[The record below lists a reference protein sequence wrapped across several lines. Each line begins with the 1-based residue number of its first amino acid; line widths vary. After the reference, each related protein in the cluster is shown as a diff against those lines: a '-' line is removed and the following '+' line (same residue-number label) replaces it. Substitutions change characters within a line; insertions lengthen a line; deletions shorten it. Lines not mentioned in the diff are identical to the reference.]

1 LNFFLDKKFK
11 DRKINFSIFRLGV
24 DQQDKKFM
32 EKEYFK
38 KYLEFTGDDS
48 PLSYEQISLL
58 NPGEEGNNLTVREN
72 FVSNSDQEL
81 EVTDQLRPG
90 SYGSEEDSPEGEAE
104 ESLDADE
111 IPEHEGLVAAYFRE
125 MLRYSIL
132 SPEEERDLGRI
143 IKHGQEGVLQ
153 LVLNCSSELEEI
165 KYLQKKVQHWFATP
179 EKSAQAKEKLFRL
192 IHQVIQ
198 RILKQKPDQQE
209 IEDLLARIRATEAE
223 VNRARDKMIK
233 ANLRLV
239 VSIAKKYLHRGLT
252 FSDLIQ
258 EGNLGLMKAVTRYDY
273 TTGYRLSTFAS
284 WWIRQTITRAIYDKT
299 RTIRIPVH
307 LQEIRNRCY
316 RAFYDLLK
324 ELGREPSLKEISERS
339 GVAEDKILM
348 VTNLSDE
355 LISLETPVGDEGDR
369 LGDFIRNDKAVSPF
383 EDILE
388 SELMEKTAFILNTLT
403 QREEKIMKM
412 RFGIGEEVEHTLEEI
427 GRTFKVSRE
436 RIRQIEKKALK
447 RLKHPTRKAALED
460 FLE

>member
-1 LNFFLDKKFK
+1 
-11 DRKINFSIFRLGV
+11 
-24 DQQDKKFM
+24 M
-32 EKEYFK
+32 EKEYLK
-38 KYLEFTGDDS
+38 KFLDLNGGNDLIAYDR
-48 PLSYEQISLL
+48 LSYFIPDEEADSLSF
-58 NPGEEGNNLTVREN
+58 REN
-72 FVSNSDQEL
+72 YDLAPEEEL
-81 EVTDQLRPG
+81 DVTDQFALAP
-90 SYGSEEDSPEGEAE
+90 YGLEEELPEGALE
-104 ESLDADE
+104 EGLETED

-132 SPEEERDLGRI
+132 TPEEERELGRI
-143 IKHGQEGVLQ
+143 IKHGQEAVLQ
-153 LVLNCSSELEEI
+153 FVLGVKSDLEEI
-165 KYLQKKVQHWFATP
+165 KYLQKKVEAWFQAP

-192 IHQVIQ
+192 IHQTLQ
-198 RILKQKPDQQE
+198 RFLKQHPENQE
-209 IEDLLARIRATEAE
+209 IRELAERIRATEAE
-223 VNRARDKMIK
+223 VTEARDKMIK

-324 ELGREPSLKEISERS
+324 ELGREPTLKEISERS
-339 GVAEDKILM
+339 GVSEDKILM

-369 LGDFIRNDKAVSPF
+369 LGDFIKNDKAVSPY
-383 EDILE
+383 EGILE
-388 SELMEKTAFILNTLT
+388 SELVQKTAMILSTLT

-412 RFGIGEEVEHTLEEI
+412 RFGIGDEVEHTLEEI
-427 GRTFKVSRE
+427 GRAFKVSRE

>member
-1 LNFFLDKKFK
+1 
-11 DRKINFSIFRLGV
+11 
-24 DQQDKKFM
+24 M
-32 EKEYFK
+32 EKEYLK
-38 KYLEFTGDDS
+38 KYLDFNGGNDLLPFEQFT
-48 PLSYEQISLL
+48 LL
-58 NPGEEGNNLTVREN
+58 TPNEEGETLTIREN
-72 FVSNSDQEL
+72 FNLAPEEEL
-81 EVTDQLRPG
+81 EVTEQLHPG
-90 SYGSEEDSPEGEAE
+90 SYASGEDSSEGEVE
-104 ESLDADE
+104 ESLEDEE

-125 MLRYSIL
+125 MLRYAIL

-143 IKHGQEGVLQ
+143 IKHGQEDVLQ
-153 LVLNCSSELEEI
+153 LVLNVSSELEEI
-165 KYLQKKVQHWFATP
+165 KYLQKKVRHWFSTP

-192 IHQVIQ
+192 IHQTIQ
-198 RILKQKPDQQE
+198 RILKQQPKDME
-209 IEDLLARIRATEAE
+209 IRGLLENIKVTEAQ
-223 VNRARDKMIK
+223 VNLARDKMIK

-324 ELGREPSLKEISERS
+324 ELGREPNLKEISERS

-369 LGDFIRNDKAVSPF
+369 LGDFIRNDKAVSPY

-388 SELMEKTAFILNTLT
+388 SELTDKTSFILNTLT

-427 GRTFKVSRE
+427 GRAFKVSRE

>member
-1 LNFFLDKKFK
+1 
-11 DRKINFSIFRLGV
+11 
-24 DQQDKKFM
+24 M
-32 EKEYFK
+32 EKEYLK
-38 KYLEFTGDDS
+38 KFLDLGGGNDQLL
-48 PLSYEQISLL
+48 PYEQINLL
-58 NPGEEGNNLTVREN
+58 VPEEEDPLDFR
-72 FVSNSDQEL
+72 NSYDGGAEGEL
-81 EVTDQLRPG
+81 EVTDHLEAAQGGPLVEG
-90 SYGSEEDSPEGEAE
+90 LEEDVDEGVEAE
-104 ESLDADE
+104 E

-132 SPEEERDLGRI
+132 SPEEERILGRI
-143 IKHGQEGVLQ
+143 IKEGQEAILN
-153 LVLNCSSELEEI
+153 LVSLVVSDLEEVS
-165 KYLQKKVQHWFATP
+165 YLQKKIHQWYQTP
-179 EKSAQAKEKLFRL
+179 EKSAQGKEKLFKIIQQKL
-192 IHQVIQ
+192 SQVQ
-198 RILKQKPDQQE
+198 RHHPEALE
-209 IEDLLARIRATEAE
+209 IKELSNRIKATEAQ
-223 VNRARDKMIK
+223 VTQARDQMIK

-339 GVAEDKILM
+339 GVAEDKILL
-348 VTNLSDE
+348 VTNLADE

-369 LGDFIRNDKAVSPF
+369 LGDFIRNDKAVSPY
-383 EDILE
+383 EAILE
-388 SELMEKTAFILNTLT
+388 SQLGEKTGTILTTLT
-403 QREEKIMKM
+403 AREEKIMKM

>member
-1 LNFFLDKKFK
+1 
-11 DRKINFSIFRLGV
+11 
-24 DQQDKKFM
+24 M
-32 EKEYFK
+32 EKEYLK
-38 KYLEFTGDDS
+38 KYLEFPGGNNET
-48 PLSYEQISLL
+48 LISYEQFSVI
-58 NPGEEGNNLTVREN
+58 NPGEEGDNMNAREN
-72 FVSNSDQEL
+72 FISDSDQEL
-81 EVTDQLRPG
+81 EVTQQLRSS
-90 SYGSEEDSPEGEAE
+90 SYGSEDESPEGEAE
-104 ESLDADE
+104 ESLDPDE

-143 IKHGQEGVLQ
+143 IKHGQEAVLQ
-153 LVLNCSSELEEI
+153 LVLHCSSHLEEV

-192 IHQVIQ
+192 IHQIIQ
-198 RILKQKPDQQE
+198 RILKQDPSQQE
-209 IEDLLARIRATEAE
+209 IKDLLARIKTTEGE

-339 GVAEDKILM
+339 GVPEDKILM

-388 SELMEKTAFILNTLT
+388 SELMDKTAFILNTLT

-412 RFGIGEEVEHTLEEI
+412 RFGIGDEVEHTLEEI
-427 GRTFKVSRE
+427 GKTFKVSRE

>member
-1 LNFFLDKKFK
+1 
-11 DRKINFSIFRLGV
+11 
-24 DQQDKKFM
+24 M

-38 KYLEFTGDDS
+38 KYLEFNGN
-48 PLSYEQISLL
+48 ESLL
-58 NPGEEGNNLTVREN
+58 PYDQFPLLTPGDEGENLNMRET
-72 FVSNSDQEL
+72 FTPAADGEL
-81 EVTDQLRPG
+81 EVTDQLHAGPFAG
-90 SYGSEEDSPEGEAE
+90 DEASEAE
-104 ESLDADE
+104 MEDTLETDE

-125 MLRYSIL
+125 MLRYAIL
-132 SPEEERDLGRI
+132 SPEEERELGRI
-143 IKHGQEGVLQ
+143 IKHGQEAVLE
-153 LVLNCSSELEEI
+153 LVLNDTTDLEEM
-165 KYLQKKVQHWFATP
+165 KFLQKKVKHWFSTP

-192 IHQVIQ
+192 IHQTIQ
-198 RILKQKPDQQE
+198 RILRQSPKQRE
-209 IEDLLARIRATEAE
+209 IKELLARIKATEAE
-223 VNRARDKMIK
+223 VNQARDKMIK

-324 ELGREPSLKEISERS
+324 ELGREPNLKEIAERS
-339 GVAEDKILM
+339 GVPEDKILM

-369 LGDFIRNDKAVSPF
+369 LGDFIRNDKAVSPY

-388 SELMEKTAFILNTLT
+388 SELTDKTSFILNTLT
-403 QREEKIMKM
+403 QREERIMKM
-412 RFGIGEEVEHTLEEI
+412 RFGIGDEVEHTLEEI
-427 GRTFKVSRE
+427 GRAFKVSRE

>member
-1 LNFFLDKKFK
+1 
-11 DRKINFSIFRLGV
+11 
-24 DQQDKKFM
+24 M
-32 EKEYFK
+32 EKEYLK
-38 KYLEFTGDDS
+38 KYLEFPGGNNET
-48 PLSYEQISLL
+48 LISYEQFSVL
-58 NPGEEGNNLTVREN
+58 NPGEEGDNMNAREN
-72 FVSNSDQEL
+72 FISDSDQEL
-81 EVTDQLRPG
+81 EVTQQLRPS
-90 SYGSEEDSPEGEAE
+90 SYGSEDESPEGEAE
-104 ESLDADE
+104 ETMDPDE

-143 IKHGQEGVLQ
+143 IKHGQEAVLQ
-153 LVLNCSSELEEI
+153 LVLHCSSNLEEV

-192 IHQVIQ
+192 IHQIIQ
-198 RILKQKPDQQE
+198 RILKQDPSQQE
-209 IEDLLARIRATEAE
+209 IKDLLGRIKATEGE

-369 LGDFIRNDKAVSPF
+369 LGDFIRNDKAVSPY

-388 SELMEKTAFILNTLT
+388 SELMDKTSFILNTLT
-403 QREEKIMKM
+403 QREERIMKM

-427 GRTFKVSRE
+427 GRAFKVSRE

>member
-1 LNFFLDKKFK
+1 MEKDYLKKFIELGGK
-11 DRKINFSIFRLGV
+11 EFLAYEQFRLSEEERESPRLSFEGSSDEELDV
-24 DQQDKKFM
+24 SQQLDA
-32 EKEYFK
+32 
-38 KYLEFTGDDS
+38 TGYG
-48 PLSYEQISLL
+48 PLATTEAD
-58 NPGEEGNNLTVREN
+58 E
-72 FVSNSDQEL
+72 EL
-81 EVTDQLRPG
+81 EETV
-90 SYGSEEDSPEGEAE
+90 EAE
-104 ESLDADE
+104 E

-132 SPEEERDLGRI
+132 SPEEERSLGRI
-143 IKHGQEGVLQ
+143 IKEGQDHILN
-153 LVLNCSSELEEI
+153 LVSIAQSDLEEVR
-165 KYLQKKVQHWFATP
+165 YLQKKIQHWYQTP
-179 EKSAQAKEKLFRL
+179 DKSAQGKEKLFKV
-192 IHQVIQ
+192 IHQKLFQV
-198 RILKQKPDQQE
+198 QKHHPE
-209 IEDLLARIRATEAE
+209 AMEVKELAYRIRMTEDE
-223 VNRARDKMIK
+223 VNQARDQMIK

-324 ELGREPSLKEISERS
+324 ELGRDPSLKEIAERS
-339 GVAEDKILM
+339 GVPEEKILL
-348 VTNLSDE
+348 VTNLADE

-369 LGDFIRNDKAVSPF
+369 LGDFIRNDKAVSPY
-383 EDILE
+383 EAILE
-388 SELMEKTAFILNTLT
+388 SQLGEKTGTILTTLT
-403 QREEKIMKM
+403 AREEKIMKM

-427 GRTFKVSRE
+427 GRAFKVSRE

>member
-1 LNFFLDKKFK
+1 
-11 DRKINFSIFRLGV
+11 
-24 DQQDKKFM
+24 M
-32 EKEYFK
+32 EKEYLK
-38 KYLEFTGDDS
+38 KFLDLNGAAEPIGAFDQLHLLIPEEDQEAAGFRGAFETGSED
-48 PLSYEQISLL
+48 
-58 NPGEEGNNLTVREN
+58 
-72 FVSNSDQEL
+72 EL
-81 EVTDQLRPG
+81 EVTDQLEG
-90 SYGSEEDSPEGEAE
+90 GAAYGALPEEGLEELEEDLEAE
-104 ESLDADE
+104 E

-132 SPEEERDLGRI
+132 SPEEERHLGRI
-143 IKHGQEGVLQ
+143 IKDGQEAILK
-153 LVLNCSSELEEI
+153 LVSGTDSGLEEI
-165 KYLQKKVQHWFATP
+165 RYLQKKVQDWFQAT
-179 EKSAQAKEKLFRL
+179 ERSAQAKEKLFKA
-192 IHQVIQ
+192 IN
-198 RILKQKPDQQE
+198 QKLYHLQKVHPE
-209 IEDLLARIRATEAE
+209 AREVKELAARIKTTEAE
-223 VNRARDKMIK
+223 VNEARDQMIK

-324 ELGREPSLKEISERS
+324 ELGREPTLKEISERS

-348 VTNLSDE
+348 VTNLADE

-369 LGDFIRNDKAVSPF
+369 LGDFIRNDKAVSPY
-383 EDILE
+383 EAILE
-388 SELMEKTAFILNTLT
+388 SQLEEKTGGILTTLT
-403 QREEKIMKM
+403 GREEKIMKM

-427 GRTFKVSRE
+427 GRAFKVSRE

>member
-1 LNFFLDKKFK
+1 
-11 DRKINFSIFRLGV
+11 
-24 DQQDKKFM
+24 M

-38 KYLEFTGDDS
+38 KYLEFNGND
-48 PLSYEQISLL
+48 SLL
-58 NPGEEGNNLTVREN
+58 PYDQFTLLTPGDEGDNLNIRET
-72 FVSNSDQEL
+72 FSPVSDEEL
-81 EVTDQLRPG
+81 EVTDQLHAGPFG
-90 SYGSEEDSPEGEAE
+90 GDETPEAEME
-104 ESLDADE
+104 ESLETDE

-125 MLRYSIL
+125 MLRYAIL

-143 IKHGQEGVLQ
+143 IKHGQEAVLQ
-153 LVLNCSSELEEI
+153 LVLNDSSDVEEM
-165 KYLQKKVQHWFATP
+165 KYLQKKVKHWFSTP

-192 IHQVIQ
+192 IHQTIQ
-198 RILKQKPDQQE
+198 RILRQHPKQKE
-209 IEDLLARIRATEAE
+209 IKDLQTRIRVTEAE
-223 VNRARDKMIK
+223 VNQARDKMIK

-324 ELGREPSLKEISERS
+324 ELGREPNLKEIAERS
-339 GVAEDKILM
+339 GVPEDKILM

-369 LGDFIRNDKAVSPF
+369 LGDFIRNDKAVSPY

-388 SELMEKTAFILNTLT
+388 SELTDKTSYILNTLT
-403 QREEKIMKM
+403 QREERIMKM
-412 RFGIGEEVEHTLEEI
+412 RFGIGDEVEHTLEEI
-427 GRTFKVSRE
+427 GRAFKVSRE

>member
-1 LNFFLDKKFK
+1 
-11 DRKINFSIFRLGV
+11 
-24 DQQDKKFM
+24 M
-32 EKEYFK
+32 EKEYLKRIIDLGGNNEAVLNYDQFPFFIN
-38 KYLEFTGDDS
+38 EEEND
-48 PLSYEQISLL
+48 PLTFREGFELTQEEELDVTEQLHPNSFSLVEE
-58 NPGEEGNNLTVREN
+58 PTEAEMEEGL
-72 FVSNSDQEL
+72 
-81 EVTDQLRPG
+81 
-90 SYGSEEDSPEGEAE
+90 EAE
-104 ESLDADE
+104 E

-132 SPEEERDLGRI
+132 TPEEERDLGRI
-143 IKHGQEGVLQ
+143 IKHGQDTVLQ
-153 LVLNCSSELEEI
+153 LVLLAASDLDEVEAL
-165 KYLQKKVQHWFATP
+165 KRKVQGWYQNA

-192 IHQVIQ
+192 IHQT
-198 RILKQKPDQQE
+198 LQKVLRLHPQARD
-209 IEDLLARIRATEAE
+209 IRDLMEHIRKTESE
-223 VNRARDKMIK
+223 VTHARDKMIK

-369 LGDFIRNDKAVSPF
+369 LGDFIRNDKAISPY
-383 EDILE
+383 EGILE
-388 SELMEKTAFILNTLT
+388 SELTEKTDMILNTLT

-412 RFGIGEEVEHTLEEI
+412 RFGIGDEVEHTLEEI

>member
-1 LNFFLDKKFK
+1 
-11 DRKINFSIFRLGV
+11 
-24 DQQDKKFM
+24 M
-32 EKEYFK
+32 EKEYLK
-38 KYLEFTGDDS
+38 KYLEFPGGNNES
-48 PLSYEQISLL
+48 LLSYEQFSVL
-58 NPGEEGNNLTVREN
+58 NPGEEGDNLTGREN
-72 FVSNSDQEL
+72 FISDSDQEL
-81 EVTDQLRPG
+81 EVTEQLRPS
-90 SYGSEEDSPEGEAE
+90 SYGSEDESPEGEAE
-104 ESLDADE
+104 ESLDPDE

-143 IKHGQEGVLQ
+143 IKHGQEAVLQ
-153 LVLNCSSELEEI
+153 LVLNCSSNLEEV

-192 IHQVIQ
+192 IHQIIQ
-198 RILKQKPDQQE
+198 RILKQDPGQQE
-209 IEDLLARIRATEAE
+209 IKDLLARIKTTEGE

-339 GVAEDKILM
+339 GVPEDKILM

-388 SELMEKTAFILNTLT
+388 SELMDKTAFILNTLT

-412 RFGIGEEVEHTLEEI
+412 RFGIGDEVEHTLEEI
-427 GRTFKVSRE
+427 GKTFKVSRE

>member
-1 LNFFLDKKFK
+1 
-11 DRKINFSIFRLGV
+11 
-24 DQQDKKFM
+24 M
-32 EKEYFK
+32 EKEYLK
-38 KYLEFTGDDS
+38 KFLDLDRGNDS
-48 PLSYEQISLL
+48 LIAYDQLPFIISEEDANNYTFRDNFELS
-58 NPGEEGNNLTVREN
+58 PEE
-72 FVSNSDQEL
+72 EL
-81 EVTDQLRPG
+81 EVTDQFAPPRYEL
-90 SYGSEEDSPEGEAE
+90 EEELPEALEEGLEAE
-104 ESLDADE
+104 E

-132 SPEEERDLGRI
+132 SPEEERELGRI

-153 LVLNCSSELEEI
+153 LVLQCPSELEEI
-165 KYLQKKVQHWFATP
+165 VNLKKKVEAWFQAP

-192 IHQVIQ
+192 IHQTLQ
-198 RILKQKPDQQE
+198 RLLRQYPEAQDLKE
-209 IEDLLARIRATEAE
+209 LSTRIKAMEAE
-223 VNRARDKMIK
+223 VTQARDKMIK

-324 ELGREPSLKEISERS
+324 ELGREPTLKEISERS
-339 GVAEDKILM
+339 GVSEEKILM

-369 LGDFIRNDKAVSPF
+369 LGDFIRNDKAVSPY
-383 EDILE
+383 EGIVE
-388 SELMEKTAFILNTLT
+388 SELMEKTASILSTLT

-412 RFGIGEEVEHTLEEI
+412 RFGIGDEVEHTLEEI
-427 GRTFKVSRE
+427 GRAFKVSRE

>member
-1 LNFFLDKKFK
+1 
-11 DRKINFSIFRLGV
+11 
-24 DQQDKKFM
+24 M
-32 EKEYFK
+32 EKEYLK
-38 KYLEFTGDDS
+38 KFLDLGGGN
-48 PLSYEQISLL
+48 EQLVAYDQYNLL
-58 NPGEEGNNLTVREN
+58 VPGEEGDALDFRSPYAAPADE
-72 FVSNSDQEL
+72 EL
-81 EVTDQLRPG
+81 EVTDQLDGAP
-90 SYGSEEDSPEGEAE
+90 YGVIAE
-104 ESLDADE
+104 EGVEEELEDVEVEE

-132 SPEEERDLGRI
+132 SPEEERHLGRI
-143 IKHGQEGVLQ
+143 IKEGQEGILN
-153 LVLNCSSELEEI
+153 LVSQAESELEEMR
-165 KYLQKKVQHWFATP
+165 YLKKKIQEWFTTP
-179 EKSAQAKEKLFRL
+179 EKSAQGKEKLFKV
-192 IHQVIQ
+192 IHQKLVVM
-198 RILKQKPDQQE
+198 KKHHPE
-209 IEDLLARIRATEAE
+209 ANEVEALAESIKTTETA
-223 VNRARDKMIK
+223 VNDARDQMIK

-324 ELGREPSLKEISERS
+324 ELGREPILREIAERS
-339 GVAEDKILM
+339 GVPEDKILL
-348 VTNLSDE
+348 VTNLADE

-369 LGDFIRNDKAVSPF
+369 LGDFIRNDKAVSPY
-383 EDILE
+383 EAILE
-388 SELMEKTAFILNTLT
+388 SQLGEKTGSILTTLT
-403 QREEKIMKM
+403 AREEKIMKM
-412 RFGIGEEVEHTLEEI
+412 RFGIGDEVEHTLEEI
-427 GRTFKVSRE
+427 GRAFKVSRE

>member
-1 LNFFLDKKFK
+1 
-11 DRKINFSIFRLGV
+11 
-24 DQQDKKFM
+24 M
-32 EKEYFK
+32 EKEYLK
-38 KYLEFTGDDS
+38 KYLEFPGGNNES
-48 PLSYEQISLL
+48 LLSYEQFSVL
-58 NPGEEGNNLTVREN
+58 NPGEEGDNLTGREN
-72 FVSNSDQEL
+72 FISDSDQEL
-81 EVTDQLRPG
+81 EVTEQLRPS
-90 SYGSEEDSPEGEAE
+90 SYGSEDESPEGEVE
-104 ESLDADE
+104 ESLDPDE

-143 IKHGQEGVLQ
+143 IKHGQEAVLQ
-153 LVLNCSSELEEI
+153 LVLHCSSHLEEV
-165 KYLQKKVQHWFATP
+165 KYLQKKVQHWFTTP

-192 IHQVIQ
+192 IHQIIQ
-198 RILKQKPDQQE
+198 RILKQDPNQQE
-209 IEDLLARIRATEAE
+209 IKELLARIKATEGE

-339 GVAEDKILM
+339 GVPEDKILM

-388 SELMEKTAFILNTLT
+388 SELMDKTAFILNTLT

-412 RFGIGEEVEHTLEEI
+412 RFGIGDEVEHTLEEI
-427 GRTFKVSRE
+427 GKTFKVSRE

>member
-1 LNFFLDKKFK
+1 
-11 DRKINFSIFRLGV
+11 
-24 DQQDKKFM
+24 M
-32 EKEYFK
+32 EKEYLK
-38 KYLEFTGDDS
+38 KFLDLDRGNDPLIAYDQLPFIISEEDANNYTFRDNFELS
-48 PLSYEQISLL
+48 P
-58 NPGEEGNNLTVREN
+58 EE
-72 FVSNSDQEL
+72 EL
-81 EVTDQLRPG
+81 EVTDQFAPPRYEL
-90 SYGSEEDSPEGEAE
+90 EEELPEALEEGLEAE
-104 ESLDADE
+104 E

-132 SPEEERDLGRI
+132 SPEEERELGRI

-153 LVLNCSSELEEI
+153 LVLQCPSELEEI
-165 KYLQKKVQHWFATP
+165 VNLKKKVEAWFQAP

-192 IHQVIQ
+192 IHQTLQ
-198 RILKQKPDQQE
+198 RLLRQYPEAQDLKE
-209 IEDLLARIRATEAE
+209 LSTRIKAMEAE
-223 VNRARDKMIK
+223 VTQARDKMIK

-324 ELGREPSLKEISERS
+324 ELGREPTLKEISERS
-339 GVAEDKILM
+339 GVSEEKILM

-369 LGDFIRNDKAVSPF
+369 LGDFIRNDKAVSPY
-383 EDILE
+383 EGIVE
-388 SELMEKTAFILNTLT
+388 SELMEKTASILSTLT

-412 RFGIGEEVEHTLEEI
+412 RFGIGDEVEHTLEEI
-427 GRTFKVSRE
+427 GRAFKVSRE

>member
-1 LNFFLDKKFK
+1 MK
-11 DRKINFSIFRLGV
+11 S
-24 DQQDKKFM
+24 M
-32 EKEYFK
+32 EKEYLK
-38 KYLEFTGDDS
+38 KFLEINGPKE
-48 PLSYEQISLL
+48 PLISYKKFSITTQG
-58 NPGEEGNNLTVREN
+58 GEGESRNFRE
-72 FVSNSDQEL
+72 SYDLSRDEEL
-81 EVTDQLRPG
+81 EVTEQLHGTP
-90 SYGSEEDSPEGEAE
+90 YGSDEESPESETEEELEAE
-104 ESLDADE
+104 E

-125 MLRYSIL
+125 MLKYAIL
-132 SPEEERDLGRI
+132 SPEEERELGRI

-153 LVLNCSSELEEI
+153 LVLASDSDLEEMT
-165 KYLQKKVQHWFATP
+165 YLQRKVRQWFATP

-192 IHQVIQ
+192 IHQTIKRLMKLYQ
-198 RILKQKPDQQE
+198 DNKELK
-209 IEDLLARIRATEAE
+209 DLSARIKFTESE
-223 VNRARDKMIK
+223 VTKARDKMIK

-324 ELGREPSLKEISERS
+324 ELGREPNLKEISERS
-339 GVAEDKILM
+339 GVPEDKILM

-369 LGDFIRNDKAVSPF
+369 LGDFIRNDKAVSPY

-388 SELMEKTAFILNTLT
+388 SELTEKTSFILNTLT

-427 GRTFKVSRE
+427 GRAFKVSRE

>member
-1 LNFFLDKKFK
+1 MGKEYTKKFLDLNGGNEP
-11 DRKINFSIFRLGV
+11 ILAYGQFRL
-24 DQQDKKFM
+24 
-32 EKEYFK
+32 
-38 KYLEFTGDDS
+38 LI
-48 PLSYEQISLL
+48 P
-58 NPGEEGNNLTVREN
+58 EEEEETHAFREAG
-72 FVSNSDQEL
+72 FEAGPEEEL
-81 EVTDQLRPG
+81 EVTEQLETSP
-90 SYGSEEDSPEGEAE
+90 YGGLQEEAPEGELEEGLEAE
-104 ESLDADE
+104 E

-143 IKHGQEGVLQ
+143 IKHGQEGIFQ
-153 LVLNCSSELEEI
+153 LVLNAQSDLEEI
-165 KYLQKKVQHWFATP
+165 AYLQKKVRGWFQTP
-179 EKSAQAKEKLFRL
+179 EKSAQAKEKLFK
-192 IHQVIQ
+192 VIQ
-198 RILKQKPDQQE
+198 QKLQQVLRYQAE
-209 IEDLLARIRATEAE
+209 ATDVKELMARIKAMEDE
-223 VNRARDKMIK
+223 VTQARDQMIK

-273 TTGYRLSTFAS
+273 ATGYRLSTFAS

-339 GVAEDKILM
+339 GVPEDKILM

-369 LGDFIRNDKAVSPF
+369 LGDFIRNDKAVSPY
-383 EDILE
+383 EAILE
-388 SELMEKTAFILNTLT
+388 SQLMEKTDTILNTLT
-403 QREEKIMKM
+403 NREERIMKM

-427 GRTFKVSRE
+427 GRAFKVSRE

>member
-1 LNFFLDKKFK
+1 
-11 DRKINFSIFRLGV
+11 
-24 DQQDKKFM
+24 M

-38 KYLEFTGDDS
+38 KFLDLDGGNDS
-48 PLSYEQISLL
+48 LIAYDQLPFIISEDESEKFKFREKYD
-58 NPGEEGNNLTVREN
+58 PSPEE
-72 FVSNSDQEL
+72 EL
-81 EVTDQLRPG
+81 EVTDQLNSSS
-90 SYGSEEDSPEGEAE
+90 SYNGSEELPEAE
-104 ESLDADE
+104 LEESADTDD

-132 SPEEERDLGRI
+132 SPEEERELGRI

-153 LVLNCSSELEEI
+153 LVLQCQSELEEI
-165 KYLQKKVQHWFATP
+165 AYLKKKVEAWFQAP

-192 IHQVIQ
+192 IHQTLQ
-198 RILKQKPDQQE
+198 RLLRQRPAAPE
-209 IEDLLARIRATEAE
+209 IKDLMARIKATESE
-223 VNRARDKMIK
+223 VTQARDKMIK

-324 ELGREPSLKEISERS
+324 ELGREPNLKEISERS
-339 GVAEDKILM
+339 GVSEEKILM

-369 LGDFIRNDKAVSPF
+369 LGDFIRNDKAISPY
-383 EDILE
+383 EGILE
-388 SELMEKTAFILNTLT
+388 SELMDKTSNILNTLT

-427 GRTFKVSRE
+427 GRAFKVSRE

>member
-1 LNFFLDKKFK
+1 
-11 DRKINFSIFRLGV
+11 
-24 DQQDKKFM
+24 M
-32 EKEYFK
+32 EKEYLK
-38 KYLEFTGDDS
+38 KYLDINGGNDLMPFEQFT
-48 PLSYEQISLL
+48 LL
-58 NPGEEGNNLTVREN
+58 TPNEEGETLTIRDNFNLAPEE
-72 FVSNSDQEL
+72 EL
-81 EVTDQLRPG
+81 EVTEQLHPG
-90 SYGSEEDSPEGEAE
+90 SYASTSGEESPEGELEDSFE
-104 ESLDADE
+104 EEE

-125 MLRYSIL
+125 MLRYAIL

-143 IKHGQEGVLQ
+143 IKHGQEDVLQ
-153 LVLNCSSELEEI
+153 LVLQVSSDLEEI
-165 KYLQKKVQHWFATP
+165 TYLQKKVRHWFSTP

-192 IHQVIQ
+192 IHQTIQ
-198 RILKQKPDQQE
+198 RILKLHPK
-209 IEDLLARIRATEAE
+209 EAE
-223 VNRARDKMIK
+223 IKGLLENIKVTESEVNLARDKMIK

-324 ELGREPSLKEISERS
+324 ELGREPNLREISERS

-369 LGDFIRNDKAVSPF
+369 LGDFIRNDKAVSPY

-388 SELMEKTAFILNTLT
+388 SELTDKTSFILNTLT

-427 GRTFKVSRE
+427 GRAFKVSRE

>member
-1 LNFFLDKKFK
+1 
-11 DRKINFSIFRLGV
+11 
-24 DQQDKKFM
+24 M
-32 EKEYFK
+32 EKEYLK
-38 KYLEFTGDDS
+38 KFLDLGGGN
-48 PLSYEQISLL
+48 EQLVAYDQYNLL
-58 NPGEEGNNLTVREN
+58 VPGEEGDALDFRSPYAAPADV
-72 FVSNSDQEL
+72 EL
-81 EVTDQLRPG
+81 EVTDQLDG
-90 SYGSEEDSPEGEAE
+90 AGYGVIAEEGVEEDLEDVEVE
-104 ESLDADE
+104 E

-132 SPEEERDLGRI
+132 SPEEERHLGRI
-143 IKHGQEGVLQ
+143 IKEGQEGILD
-153 LVLNCSSELEEI
+153 LVSQADSELEEMR
-165 KYLQKKVQHWFATP
+165 YLQKKILEWLDTP
-179 EKSAQAKEKLFRL
+179 EKSAQGKEKLFKV
-192 IHQVIQ
+192 IH
-198 RILKQKPDQQE
+198 LKLGTMKKHHPEANEVDT
-209 IEDLLARIRATEAE
+209 LAESIRTTESA
-223 VNRARDKMIK
+223 VNDARDQMIK

-324 ELGREPSLKEISERS
+324 ELGREPILREIAERS
-339 GVAEDKILM
+339 GVPEDKILL
-348 VTNLSDE
+348 VTNLADE

-369 LGDFIRNDKAVSPF
+369 LGDFIRNDKAVSPY
-383 EDILE
+383 EAILE
-388 SELMEKTAFILNTLT
+388 SQLGEKTGSILTTLT
-403 QREEKIMKM
+403 AREEKIMKM
-412 RFGIGEEVEHTLEEI
+412 RFGIGDEVEHTLEEI
-427 GRTFKVSRE
+427 GRAFKVSRE

>member
-1 LNFFLDKKFK
+1 
-11 DRKINFSIFRLGV
+11 
-24 DQQDKKFM
+24 M

-38 KYLEFTGDDS
+38 KFLDLDAGNDS
-48 PLSYEQISLL
+48 LIAYDQLPFVISEEEPKSYSFRDTYDLS
-58 NPGEEGNNLTVREN
+58 PEE
-72 FVSNSDQEL
+72 EL
-81 EVTDQLRPG
+81 EVTDQFATPG
-90 SYGSEEDSPEGEAE
+90 YELEEELPETGLEEGLEAE
-104 ESLDADE
+104 E

-125 MLRYSIL
+125 MLRYAIL
-132 SPEEERDLGRI
+132 SPEEERELGRI

-153 LVLNCSSELEEI
+153 LVLQCPSELEEI
-165 KYLQKKVQHWFATP
+165 VSLKKKVEAWFQAP

-192 IHQVIQ
+192 IHQTLQ
-198 RILKQKPDQQE
+198 RLLRQHPDDQE
-209 IEDLLARIRATEAE
+209 IKDLLARIKAAEAE
-223 VNRARDKMIK
+223 VTEARDKMIK

-339 GVAEDKILM
+339 GVSEEKILM

-369 LGDFIRNDKAVSPF
+369 LGDFIRNDKAISPY
-383 EDILE
+383 EGILE
-388 SELMEKTAFILNTLT
+388 SELMEKTASILNTLT

-412 RFGIGEEVEHTLEEI
+412 RFGIGDEVEHTLEEI
-427 GRTFKVSRE
+427 GRAFNVSRE

>member
-1 LNFFLDKKFK
+1 
-11 DRKINFSIFRLGV
+11 
-24 DQQDKKFM
+24 M
-32 EKEYFK
+32 EKEYLK
-38 KYLEFTGDDS
+38 KFLDLGGGN
-48 PLSYEQISLL
+48 EQLVAYDQYNLL
-58 NPGEEGNNLTVREN
+58 VPAEEGEGLDFRSPYETPADE
-72 FVSNSDQEL
+72 EL
-81 EVTDQLRPG
+81 EVTDQLDASG
-90 SYGSEEDSPEGEAE
+90 YVGLADEGVEEEVEDVEVE
-104 ESLDADE
+104 E

-132 SPEEERDLGRI
+132 SPEEERHLGRI
-143 IKHGQEGVLQ
+143 IKEGQESILE
-153 LVLNCSSELEEI
+153 LVSQAESELEEML
-165 KYLQKKVQHWFATP
+165 YLQKKIQDWFKTP
-179 EKSAQAKEKLFRL
+179 EKSAQGKEKLFKV
-192 IHQVIQ
+192 IHQKLFQ
-198 RILKQKPDQQE
+198 
-209 IEDLLARIRATEAE
+209 IRKVYPEAAE
-223 VNRARDKMIK
+223 VEELANRIQVTETEVNEARDQMIK

-324 ELGREPSLKEISERS
+324 ELGREPILREISERS
-339 GVAEDKILM
+339 GVPEDKILL
-348 VTNLSDE
+348 VTNLADE

-369 LGDFIRNDKAVSPF
+369 LGDFIRNDKAVSPY
-383 EDILE
+383 EAILE
-388 SELMEKTAFILNTLT
+388 SQLGEKTDTILTTLT
-403 QREEKIMKM
+403 AREEKIMKM

-427 GRTFKVSRE
+427 GRAFKVSRE

>member
-1 LNFFLDKKFK
+1 MEKDYLKKF
-11 DRKINFSIFRLGV
+11 IELGGNEFLAY
-24 DQQDKKFM
+24 DKFNLSD
-32 EKEYFK
+32 EERESLRAPFDGAADED
-38 KYLEFTGDDS
+38 LDVSEHLDATG
-48 PLSYEQISLL
+48 
-58 NPGEEGNNLTVREN
+58 
-72 FVSNSDQEL
+72 
-81 EVTDQLRPG
+81 
-90 SYGSEEDSPEGEAE
+90 YGPIAE
-104 ESLDADE
+104 EAVDEELDEPIEADE

-132 SPEEERDLGRI
+132 SPEEERTLGRI
-143 IKHGQEGVLQ
+143 IKEGQDAILD
-153 LVLNCSSELEEI
+153 LVSIAQSDLEEVH
-165 KYLQKKVQHWFATP
+165 YLQKKIQQWFQAP
-179 EKSAQAKEKLFRL
+179 DKSAQGKEKLFKA
-192 IHQVIQ
+192 IHQKLFQV
-198 RILKQKPDQQE
+198 QKHHPE
-209 IEDLLARIRATEAE
+209 ATEVKDLAQHIRVTEDE
-223 VNRARDKMIK
+223 VNQARDQMIK

-324 ELGREPSLKEISERS
+324 ELGRDPSLKEIAERS
-339 GVAEDKILM
+339 GVAEEKILL
-348 VTNLSDE
+348 VTNLADE

-369 LGDFIRNDKAVSPF
+369 LGDFIRNDKAVSPY
-383 EDILE
+383 EAILE
-388 SELMEKTAFILNTLT
+388 SQLGEKTDTILTTLT
-403 QREEKIMKM
+403 AREEKIMKM

-427 GRTFKVSRE
+427 GRAFKVSRE

>member
-1 LNFFLDKKFK
+1 
-11 DRKINFSIFRLGV
+11 
-24 DQQDKKFM
+24 M

-38 KYLEFTGDDS
+38 KIINLGGGNDQIIPFDQFQLFVPEEEDDS
-48 PLSYEQISLL
+48 LTYRETYEVLPEEAL
-58 NPGEEGNNLTVREN
+58 DGDLAPTLGLGE
-72 FVSNSDQEL
+72 
-81 EVTDQLRPG
+81 
-90 SYGSEEDSPEGEAE
+90 EAE
-104 ESLDADE
+104 EDLEEGLEAQE

-132 SPEEERDLGRI
+132 SPEEERNLGRI
-143 IKHGQEGVLQ
+143 IKEGQETIFQ
-153 LVLNCSSELEEI
+153 LVSRVETDQEEI
-165 KYLQKKVQHWFATP
+165 RYLQKKIQDWFQAP
-179 EKSAQAKEKLFRL
+179 EKSAQDKEKLFKDINKKLQWLERHYPEAAEIKDL
-192 IHQVIQ
+192 SRRIQ
-198 RILKQKPDQQE
+198 AM
-209 IEDLLARIRATEAE
+209 EDEVTLAR
-223 VNRARDKMIK
+223 DQMIK

-239 VSIAKKYLHRGLT
+239 VSIAKKYLHRGLS

-324 ELGREPSLKEISERS
+324 ELGREPNLKEIAARS
-339 GVAEDKILM
+339 GVPEDKILM

-369 LGDFIRNDKAVSPF
+369 LGDFIRNDKAVSPY
-383 EDILE
+383 EAILE
-388 SELMEKTAFILNTLT
+388 SQLTEKTDTILTTLT
-403 QREEKIMKM
+403 PREEKIMKM
-412 RFGIGEEVEHTLEEI
+412 RFGVGEEVEHTLEEI
-427 GRTFKVSRE
+427 GKAFKVSRE

>member
-1 LNFFLDKKFK
+1 MEKDYLKKF
-11 DRKINFSIFRLGV
+11 IELGGNEFLAY
-24 DQQDKKFM
+24 DQFH
-32 EKEYFK
+32 
-38 KYLEFTGDDS
+38 L
-48 PLSYEQISLL
+48 P
-58 NPGEEGNNLTVREN
+58 EE
-72 FVSNSDQEL
+72 
-81 EVTDQLRPG
+81 
-90 SYGSEEDSPEGEAE
+90 EGEALDFRATFDAPADE
-104 ESLDADE
+104 ELDVSEHLDASGYSPLAEEGGEEELDDSLEADE

-132 SPEEERDLGRI
+132 SPEEERSLGRI
-143 IKHGQEGVLQ
+143 IKEGQDDILN
-153 LVLNCSSELEEI
+153 LVSVAQSDLEEVAH
-165 KYLQKKVQHWFATP
+165 LQKKIHQWYQTP
-179 EKSAQAKEKLFRL
+179 DKSAQGKEKLFKV
-192 IHQVIQ
+192 IHQRLFQVQ
-198 RILKQKPDQQE
+198 KHHPEALEVKDLAKRIKHME
-209 IEDLLARIRATEAE
+209 SE
-223 VNRARDKMIK
+223 VNQARDQMIK

-324 ELGREPSLKEISERS
+324 ELGREPSLKEIAERS
-339 GVAEDKILM
+339 GVQEEKILL
-348 VTNLSDE
+348 VTNLADE

-369 LGDFIRNDKAVSPF
+369 LGDFIRNDKAVSPY
-383 EDILE
+383 EAILE
-388 SELMEKTAFILNTLT
+388 SQLGEKTGSILTTLT
-403 QREEKIMKM
+403 AREEKIMKM

-427 GRTFKVSRE
+427 GRAFKVSRE